1 MPRPL
6 FKKKCGICTK
16 EWVVIN
22 SREYPVCVSCHMKQI
37 LSEEIT
43 DKKFNFLNI
52 DLELYKKSKFLR
64 SIRQSYLM
72 YKSLTEKQIEAFKKA
87 VKELA
92 GPKQQSEP

>member
-6 FKKKCGICTK
+6 FKKKCGICNK

-37 LSEEIT
+37 FSEEVT
-43 DKKFNFLNI
+43 DKAFSFLNI
-52 DLELYKKSKFLR
+52 DKGLYEKSKFLR

-72 YKSLTEKQIEAFKKA
+72 YKSLTQKQIEVFKKA
-87 VKELA
+87 VKDLTNS
-92 GPKQQSEP
+92 PQK